1 MTDLQ
6 DPVELF
12 RQSQA
17 AAPKV
22 VELHPPTLERI
33 EVRPYPDL
41 LRLWVRIQISPF
53 STHPNLALTL
63 LDPDGTVVSTLFIVE
78 ARQPYQSLTLHL
90 RQPPRAGEPYRLE
103 IELSRDGQVL
113 DARPVPFTLV
123 FEEPTHGA
131 NDH

>member
-6 DPVELF
+6 DPVEVFQTSL
-12 RQSQA
+12 A
-17 AAPKV
+17 AAPVV
-22 VELHPPTLERI
+22 VELHPPALERV

-41 LRLWVRIQISPF
+41 SRLWVRIQISPF

-63 LDPDGTVVSTLFIVE
+63 LDPDATVVSTLFVVE

-90 RQPPRAGEPYRLE
+90 RQPPRLSEPYRLE

-113 DARPVPFTLV
+113 DTRLVPFTLE

-131 NDH
+131 DDH